1 MKQGVITELM
11 IFKSKFIIYLSEQK
25 RMAKHT
31 VNSYKLDMDALVYF
45 VEKNEK
51 RFSGADIANT
61 LINYNLFLHESS
73 LSKASIA
80 RKTSCL
86 RTFCR
91 FLQSEG
97 LMIDITLK
105 RPFFKEKKPVF
116 FEYRRLLDLFDAS
129 EKEQKR
135 ARFYIRERAIWEL
148 LLATGIRCNEIITL
162 AFADLDLEMRHVVVQ
177 DSKSRR
183 RILSFDERTCLRLKM
198 YMTQERELYEP
209 KEQYLFLNNFG
220 YKLTSRAIQ
229 RSLKLLTR
237 LVNIP
242 DEITPHTLRH
252 SYAMYLLSCNIS
264 HESLKELLGLRS
276 SETVEKYV
284 YCTKE

>member
-1 MKQGVITELM
+1 MKQSIITELM
-11 IFKSKFIIYLSEQK
+11 ILKDKFITYLSEQK
-25 RMAKHT
+25 KMAKHT
-31 VNSYKLDMDALVYF
+31 VHSYKLDMDALIYF

-51 RFSGADIANT
+51 LNSDIPN
-61 LINYNLFLHESS
+61 LLVHYGLFLHESS

-91 FLQSEG
+91 FLQSQG
-97 LMIDITLK
+97 FVVDVMPK

-116 FEYRRLLDLFDAS
+116 FQYHRLLELFDS
-129 EKEQKR
+129 SQKEQKKS
-135 ARFYIRERAIWEL
+135 RFYIRERAIWEL

-162 AFADLDLEMRHVVVQ
+162 TVADLDLEMRYVAVQ
-177 DSKSRR
+177 DSKSRK
-183 RILSFDERTCLRLKM
+183 RILSFDERTCVWLKM
-198 YMTQERELYEP
+198 YVEQERELYEP

-237 LVNIP
+237 LTTIS

-252 SYAMYLLSCNIS
+252 SYAMHLLSQHVS

-276 SETVEKYV
+276 SETVEKYL
-284 YCTKE
+284 YLRENN